1 VLTGRVDTALA
12 DPRPRATD
20 PYADILGWL
29 LTAPPTAREPE
40 PGPATPP
47 AAMRATV
54 PSAAT
59 GTEPP
64 C

>member
-1 VLTGRVDTALA
+1 MLTGRVDTALA
-12 DPRPRATD
+12 DPPPRPTD

-29 LTAPPTAREPE
+29 LTAPPAARDPE
-40 PGPATPP
+40 P
-47 AAMRATV
+47 ATV
-54 PSAAT
+54 LPAAT